1 MKEVLLE
8 NNNSEIYYMLGVD
21 RFFDYLGSYLATMVI
36 RVFGTGILFA
46 AVFLFFL
53 HRSTLAEPDCA
64 APDHMGIES
73 DSRGPAWSDCRS
85 SAHMAGGTGD
95 PGLLRYGVDTSGSTS
110 D

>member
-46 AVFLFFL
+46 AVFLFFRIG
-53 HRSTLAEPDCA
+53 H
-64 APDHMGIES
+64 
-73 DSRGPAWSDCRS
+73 
-85 SAHMAGGTGD
+85 TG
-95 PGLLRYGVDTSGSTS
+95 
-110 D
+110 